1 VKATPHKSCKHNLA
15 KIHFVGARTLMR
27 CHLKRL
33 TWRNAMDTQQMMKM
47 ALDLAGLDA
56 MPGDTAIL
64 VPGGNVRRVLMGV
77 DMDTPELLLAR
88 QLGFDCVVT
97 HHPRN
102 TSPEL
107 IDVMDRHLELMAACG
122 VPAERAR
129 EIVEAKKAA
138 RHYPWHSQNTR
149 RSESAARL
157 LGMPFLCIHS
167 PADYISE
174 RRLQRFLDER
184 FAGRADATLGE
195 VVDSMEEID
204 EYRKSVRKPVIR
216 VGGRDSPA
224 GKILVS
230 VTGLTNLGAE
240 GLKAY
245 FDAGVG
251 TVIHM
256 HLQEKEV
263 KAAAEWKSGNV
274 IVAGHMSSDSIGLNE
289 IARAWEAAGLEV
301 TAMSGIVR

>member
-1 VKATPHKSCKHNLA
+1 
-15 KIHFVGARTLMR
+15 
-27 CHLKRL
+27 
-33 TWRNAMDTQQMMKM
+33 MMKA

-64 VPGGNVRRVLMGV
+64 VPGGKIRRVLMGI

-88 QLGFDCVVT
+88 QLGFDCVVS

-102 TSPEL
+102 TSADFV
-107 IDVMDRHLELMAACG
+107 DVLDRHLALMAACG
-122 VPAERAR
+122 VPADRAK
-129 EIVEAKKAA
+129 EIVEAKKAS
-138 RHYPWHSQNTR
+138 RHYAWHSQNTR

-167 PADYISE
+167 PADLISE
-174 RRLQRFLDER
+174 RRLQTFLDGR

-195 VVDSMEEID
+195 ILDALGEID
-204 EYRKSVRKPVIR
+204 EYKKSVRKPVIR
-216 VGGRDSPA
+216 VGGRDRLA

-256 HLQEKEV
+256 HMQEKDV
-263 KAAAEWKSGNV
+263 RTAAEWKTGCV
-274 IVAGHMSSDSIGLNE
+274 IVAGHMSSDSIGMNE